1 MRDDTPTF
9 AAEEARHAAHL
20 PEWRDLPG
28 PDELDWPAAP
38 PRPGS
43 AYGTPPPLGPLP
55 DWVTEATQ

>member
-28 PDELDWPAAP
+28 PDELDHTPSSVP
-38 PRPGS
+38 TDPRVEAWLRESQRIIAG
-43 AYGTPPPLGPLP
+43 LGG
-55 DWVTEATQ
+55 AS

>member
-28 PDELDWPAAP
+28 PDELDHTPSSDDTTPLHVIAA
-38 PRPGS
+38 RIR
-43 AYGTPPPLGPLP
+43 
-55 DWVTEATQ
+55 EFQ